1 MDITK
6 KYFINGPNNIIRLE
20 KDGKIMYIIGDIHL
34 DINDQNECK
43 INKEY
48 DSLNIDQFLVKFMK
62 STNENFDLFVEN
74 QLNWVDY
81 YKNNNFVDKYLLEIR
96 KLIGKNT
103 LFINNKIQKSTEFQ
117 NFRFHYFDFRFDII
131 EFTKIWELCDR
142 IPSFSFIDTKI
153 DEVIEILNLIKSEII
168 NFKNKINKESDVKF
182 ISKIFNKYNDE
193 VIHNKIVD
201 ILDLYFNNK
210 IYNLLVDNIEEV
222 IEYIYENYD
231 LITNKYLS
239 FDLKLNI
246 KIEIEKRISFI
257 QKNFFYLFE
266 LTDIYLIKRFL
277 DKKYI
282 KKSIV
287 YTGMAHLSSIT
298 YFLVKYFDFKITHV
312 YHLDET
318 IKNINNLEKIIKDT
332 NFNYIN
338 INDLLINKNK
348 NDEIN
353 QCINLLNFPNN
364 FS

>member
-20 KDGKIMYIIGDIHL
+20 NGDKIMYIIGDIHL
-34 DINDQNECK
+34 DLGDQNECK

-74 QLNWVDY
+74 QMNWVDY
-81 YKNNNFVDKYLLEIR
+81 YNNNNFVDKYILEIR
-96 KLIGKNT
+96 KLFSKNT
-103 LFINNKIQKSTEFQ
+103 VFINNKIQKSTIFP
-117 NFRFHYFDFRFDII
+117 NFRFHYFDFRFDLI
-131 EFTKIWELCDR
+131 EFTKIWDLCDR
-142 IPSFSFIDTKI
+142 IPQFSFIDTKI
-153 DEVIEILNLIKSEII
+153 DEIIEILNLIKIEIN
-168 NFKNKINKESDVKF
+168 NFKNNLNKDTGYKF

-193 VIHNKIVD
+193 LLHNKIVD
-201 ILDLYFNNK
+201 IVDIYFKNK
-210 IYNLLVDNIEEV
+210 IYNLLIDNIEEL
-222 IEYIYENYD
+222 IQYIYENYD
-231 LITNKYLS
+231 LIINKYLS
-239 FDLKLNI
+239 VDLKLNM
-246 KIEIEKRISFI
+246 KIEIEKKLSFI
-257 QKNFFYLFE
+257 KQKFFYFFE

-282 KKSIV
+282 KKTIV

-298 YFLVKYFDFKITHV
+298 YFLVKYFDFKITHL
-312 YHLDET
+312 YYLDES
-318 IKNINNLEKIIKDT
+318 IKNINSFEKIIKDT
-332 NFNYIN
+332 KFNYIN
-338 INDLLINKNK
+338 INDLLMNKDK

>member
-1 MDITK
+1 MDISK

-20 KDGKIMYIIGDIHL
+20 NGDKIMYIIGDIHL
-34 DINDQNECK
+34 ELDNQNECK
-43 INKEY
+43 IDKEY

-74 QLNWVDY
+74 QLNWVEY

-96 KLIGKNT
+96 KLFGKNT
-103 LFINNKIQKSTEFQ
+103 VFINNKIQKSKVFP

-142 IPSFSFIDTKI
+142 IPPFSFIETKI
-153 DEVIEILNLIKSEII
+153 DEVIEILNLIKVEII
-168 NFKNKINKESDVKF
+168 NFKNKLNKKSSDKF

-193 VIHNKIVD
+193 IIHNKIVD

-210 IYNLLVDNIEEV
+210 IYNLLVDNIEEL

-231 LITNKYLS
+231 LINNKYLS

-246 KIEIEKRISFI
+246 KIEIEKKIEFI
-257 QKNFFYLFE
+257 KKKFFYLFE

-298 YFLVKYFDFKITHV
+298 YFLVKYFDFKITHL
-312 YHLDET
+312 YYLDES
-318 IKNINNLEKIIKDT
+318 IKNINNFEKIIKADT
-332 NFNYIN
+332 NNYIY
-338 INDLLINKNK
+338 INELLLNKNK